1 MEELRLHFHQLLCLM
16 FILYVNVDLI
26 TINAKMI
33 KKINYKF
40 QNVKKKRINYR
51 RIMTLHFHKA
61 SKTRALLIFVTNFA
75 KLKEMSLKNSRNF
88 PLFIGAKDFIHP
100 DLMKI

>member
-1 MEELRLHFHQLLCLM
+1 M